1 MLSYNSCK
9 LDSALASCLLI
20 RLSVFQWAHF
30 KLSIGSIFQLVH
42 RGMFVMKTTSAF
54 VVNSAETDKLICFK
68 ILVTTLIS
76 SSGLELAHLNPLNFS
91 VVYTKCHLTKLRGER
106 CAKSS

>member
-42 RGMFVMKTTSAF
+42 RGMFVMKSTSAF

-68 ILVTTLIS
+68 ILVTTLVS
-76 SSGLELAHLNPLNFS
+76 SSRLEVAHLNPLNFP
-91 VVYTKCHLTKLRGER
+91 VVYTKHHSIKLRGER
-106 CAKSS
+106 YAESS